1 MVDTIDDLE
10 ELLIKLEKELK
21 RRRDEQKK
29 KTRHKRRKAIM
40 SGGLRDIRRY
50 GVGKNYKKLLY

>member
-10 ELLIKLEKELK
+10 ELLIKVEKELK
-21 RRRDEQKK
+21 RRRDEQMK
-29 KTRHKRRKAIM
+29 KTRHKRRISIM

>member
-1 MVDTIDDLE
+1 MVDTINDLD
-10 ELLIKLEKELK
+10 ELLIKVEKELM

-29 KTRHKRRKAIM
+29 KTRRKRRMAIM
-40 SGGLRDIRRY
+40 SGGFRDISLY